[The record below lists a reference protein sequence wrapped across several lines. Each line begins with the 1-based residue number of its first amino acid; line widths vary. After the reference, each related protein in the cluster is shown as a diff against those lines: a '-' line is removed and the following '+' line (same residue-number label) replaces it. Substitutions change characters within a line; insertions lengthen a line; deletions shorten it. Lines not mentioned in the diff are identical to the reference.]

1 MEKEPPVSII
11 IVNWNGKES
20 LMTCLSSLRKK
31 TAYSNYRVII
41 VDNGSTDGS
50 SEYIREEFPWIDLIV
65 LNKNY
70 GFSIGNNR
78 GIAFALRK
86 YDPRFVLLLNND
98 IEIIQENW
106 LSKIVE
112 ITEKN
117 DRIGIAGCRFLY
129 PDGSLQNIGMKV
141 GVKGS
146 SWLDPNI
153 SKTLPEVFEVDA
165 VYGACFLIKREVI
178 DRIGLLDEGFSPFFY
193 EETDYCLRSKKVGYK
208 NCTISSVAVV
218 HARSVSVNRVKSY
231 YVIFVE
237 KKNTIRF
244 MLLNLPLTWIMLRMP
259 FEVAILLSVVK
270 INRDEK
276 GFSLRLRK
284 GYELINITK
293 ANVHAWLEN
302 ARNLR
307 EIIEKRRNRT
317 EKLMFDIASRK

>member
-1 MEKEPPVSII
+1 MEKEPLVSII
-11 IVNWNGKES
+11 IVNWDGKKS
-20 LMTCLSSLRKK
+20 LMTCLGSLRKK

-50 SEYIREEFPWIDLIV
+50 SEYIREEFPWIDLIT

-98 IEIIQENW
+98 VEIIQENW

-112 ITEKN
+112 ITEK
-117 DRIGIAGCRFLY
+117 DLEIGIAGCRFLY

-146 SWLDPNI
+146 FWLDPNI
-153 SKTLPEVFEVDA
+153 SGTLPEVFEVDA
-165 VYGACFLIKREVI
+165 VYGACFLIRRDVI
-178 DRIGLLDEGFSPFFY
+178 DRIGLLDEGFSPFFH
-193 EETDYCLRSKKVGYK
+193 EETDYCLRSKKAGYK
-208 NCTISSVAVV
+208 NCTISSATVV
-218 HARSVSVNRVKSY
+218 HARSVSVSKVKSY

-237 KKNTIRF
+237 KKNALRF

-259 FEVAILLSVVK
+259 FEIAILLSVIK

-276 GFSLRLRK
+276 GFPLKLRK
-284 GYELINITK
+284 GRELINMTK
-293 ANVHAWLEN
+293 ANAYAWLDN
-302 ARNLR
+302 ARHMR
-307 EIIEKRRNRT
+307 EIVEKRRNRT
-317 EKLMFDIASRK
+317 KKLTFGIL